1 MKVLIVQLC
10 PALCNPMDCSPPGSS
25 VHGIPQARILE
36 WVAIPFS
43 RVSQVYSKVIHLYIY
58 MASILEHDLDC
69 RNWWLRLRW
78 WLQKLSCSPAMDM
91 VGWFRVLG
99 DGEHFSYSLHPYL
112 EAKHCSAHH
121 RLFLSSAN
129 PPEHL
134 TIPRASDSVLPRS
147 ALLPRDWLL
156 DSSCLGSSISCIM
169 MCCMHSMLYFL
180 GLGFSILS

>member
-1 MKVLIVQLC
+1 VLIVQLC
-10 PALCNPMDCSPPGSS
+10 PALCNPRLLCPWNSPGKNTGVGCHSLLQGISS
-25 VHGIPQARILE
+25 VQQSDS
-36 WVAIPFS
+36 F
-43 RVSQVYSKVIHLYIY
+43 IHIHT
-58 MASILEHDLDC
+58 SILEHDLDC

-99 DGEHFSYSLHPYL
+99 DGEHFSYSLHSYL

-134 TIPRASDSVLPRS
+134 TIPRASDSVLPRT

-156 DSSCLGSSISCIM
+156 DSSCLGSSISRIT